1 MIERYTTK
9 EMRDVWSED
18 NKYNKWL
25 DVELAVLEGWAS
37 VGKVSWEDV
46 EYVKEHVSFSV
57 SGIKDR
63 ESVLHHDVA
72 AFVDEISDGLGERGR
87 YIHYGITSS
96 DILDTSLAL
105 ILKEALY
112 FIFKELDELAN
123 ILLDRAREFKYL
135 PIVGRTHGVH
145 AEPTTF
151 GLKLLSYYTEL
162 LRNRKRLL
170 YASESVLVGKI
181 SGAVGNYANVPPE
194 VEKYALEKLGL
205 RREPVAT
212 QVVGRDRY
220 AFFVS
225 TLSVL
230 ASGLE
235 RIALQIRLLSRTETA
250 EVREAFA
257 RLQKGSSA
265 MPHKKNPVNC
275 ERICGMARLLRGYI
289 LPILENVALWDERDI
304 SHSSVERVV
313 FPDATTI
320 VHFMLRDMKRVVS
333 EMVVD
338 GSKMDKNLW
347 GSKGL
352 VFSQRVLLE
361 LINRGMERA
370 DAYRVVQSAAFDV
383 ENKGIN
389 FKEALKD
396 KVSFDVDP
404 VFDVHYYMR
413 HADDIFDRV
422 IEGGEYE

>member
-9 EMRDVWSED
+9 EMCDVWSGD

-46 EYVKEHVSFSV
+46 EYVKKHVSFSV

-63 ESVLHHDVA
+63 EAVLHHDVA

-220 AFFVS
+220 AFLVS
-225 TLSVL
+225 ALSVL

-235 RIALQIRLLSRTETA
+235 RVALQIRLLSRTETA
-250 EVREAFA
+250 EVREAFG

-275 ERICGMARLLRGYI
+275 ERICG
-289 LPILENVALWDERDI
+289 
-304 SHSSVERVV
+304 
-313 FPDATTI
+313 
-320 VHFMLRDMKRVVS
+320 
-333 EMVVD
+333 
-338 GSKMDKNLW
+338 MDKNLW

-370 DAYRVVQSAAFDV
+370 DAYRIVQSAAFDV
-383 ENKGIN
+383 ENKGVS

-413 HADDIFDRV
+413 HVDDIFDRV

>member
-9 EMRDVWSED
+9 EMCDVWSGD

-46 EYVKEHVSFSV
+46 EYVKKHVSFSV

-63 ESVLHHDVA
+63 EAVLHHDVA

-220 AFFVS
+220 AFLVS
-225 TLSVL
+225 ALSVL

-235 RIALQIRLLSRTETA
+235 RVALQIRLLSRTETA
-250 EVREAFA
+250 EVREAFG

-275 ERICGMARLLRGYI
+275 ERVCGMARLLRGYI

-313 FPDATTI
+313 LPDATTI
-320 VHFMLRDMKRVVS
+320 VHFMLKDMKRIVS
-333 EMVVD
+333 GMVVD
-338 GSKMDKNLW
+338 GSKMGKNLW
-347 GSKGL
+347 WSKGL

-370 DAYRVVQSAAFDV
+370 DAYRIVQSAAFDV
-383 ENKGIN
+383 ENKGVS

-413 HADDIFDRV
+413 HVDDIFDRV